1 MGSFILLKD
10 TMTMLNK
17 NTIILLLLFPFIASA
32 QQMWINEIHYDNT
45 GGDVDEFVE
54 VVLEDTFAG
63 ALSDIDVIFYNGS
76 NGTTIDPTLPR
87 TLDTFDIGA
96 TANGFTVYSR
106 IVSSIQNGSPDGIA
120 LVNAGVV
127 INFISYEGTMT
138 ATNGPAAGMTSV
150 DILVF
155 EPGAIGE
162 SLQLSGSGNQL
173 QLFTWNAPAAHTRG
187 LVNTNQSFLDIPP
200 TVLSTF
206 PLTGTLAVDS
216 TTAVNFTF
224 SEPVNALTTSFTVT
238 CDAVLQN
245 QLFSA
250 NADMKNFTLTPD
262 TNWPAS
268 SNCVVNMI
276 AANITDVEG
285 NANTLD
291 GNGDGTGGDDFSFSF
306 TIASDSLA
314 KVASSIPTNQQILVA
329 INDTVTVDFSEN
341 VTLNTSTAIVL
352 NCPGAVAFTGLPASN
367 VSTVTLTPTAPFSPG
382 DICTVTVV
390 GDEIV
395 DLDNDND
402 FLDGDEDGI
411 AGGNFVFTFSIIE
424 EIREIH
430 DIQGN
435 GSASTLDGSFVR
447 TDGDVVT
454 ALTSS
459 GFYMQAPDADSDAD
473 SETSEGILVFTGN
486 AFAVAVGDLVDV
498 RGRVVEFF
506 DLTEIE
512 SVSSVSIIA
521 SNQILP
527 TVIEFDATN
536 PSQLSPANRTD
547 FDNRFERFEGML
559 VNVANGISNSGT
571 SNFGEFVA
579 TATGQRAIREPG
591 VEFSQTGDSQL
602 PYDLL
607 DPPIPLPTTY
617 EPEIFDEN
625 PELFNVDTNGLLGMP
640 IIDINGGSTF
650 SATGVLSYSFG
661 SYNLLPKV
669 INTVNKPFVA
679 IDMPATTEITVATQ
693 NMFRF
698 FDDVDDPEIDDFQE
712 DSTTTERFVERTE
725 KASLYFRTIMLAPD
739 IIVLTE
745 IENLVAVQAIADQI
759 TTDDGT
765 LTYTAHL
772 IEGQDFGGI
781 DIGFLAKSTVT
792 GINITQ
798 LGRDET
804 IAFNPPTPPELPRP
818 LHDRP
823 PLLLN
828 AIVTKGGVST
838 EINVLGVHNR
848 SRSGITGS
856 QRERIRNKHLEQAV
870 SIANM
875 VQNLQSPTA
884 ALVVIG
890 DFNDFEFS
898 DGYADV
904 IGEIKGV
911 VDINKNLL
919 SSNGN
924 SVVNPTLINAVDT
937 LAAEEKY
944 SFIFRGTI
952 QALDHAL
959 INDVALAY
967 LSKTTF
973 VRGNIDS
980 PEKFE
985 DDYTQTLKMSDH
997 DGLMLYLN
1005 LGSEFI
1011 FSNGFE

>member
-1 MGSFILLKD
+1 
-10 TMTMLNK
+10 MTMLNK

-54 VVLEDTFAG
+54 IVVENTFAG
-63 ALSDIDVIFYNGS
+63 NISDLELVFYNGS
-76 NGTTIDPTLPR
+76 NGTVIGQSEPR
-87 TLDTFDIGA
+87 TLDTF
-96 TANGFTVYSR
+96 TEHTVVSGFRIFSR
-106 IVSSIQNGSPDGIA
+106 IFSSIQNGAPDGMA
-120 LVNAGVV
+120 LINNGVV
-127 INFISYEGTMT
+127 VEFISYEGTLT
-138 ATNGPAAGMTSV
+138 ATDGPAIGMTSS
-150 DILVF
+150 DIGVF

-162 SLQLSGSGNQL
+162 SLQLSGNGNQS
-173 QLFTWNAPAAHTRG
+173 QLFTWQTPAAETMG
-187 LVNTNQSFLDIPP
+187 SINNGQSFEDAAPLVK
-200 TVLSTF
+200 TTF
-206 PLTGTLAVDS
+206 PLDGTTGVDLSTVVTVEFSEDVTTNASSFDVVCSGVIQTIVVNQLANQSNYSITPDS
-216 TTAVNFTF
+216 TWT
-224 SEPVNALTTSFTVT
+224 
-238 CDAVLQN
+238 
-245 QLFSA
+245 
-250 NADMKNFTLTPD
+250 
-262 TNWPAS
+262 AS
-268 SNCVVNMI
+268 STCEVTMI
-276 AANITDVEG
+276 AANIIDVEG
-285 NANTLD
+285 NNNPLD
-291 GNGDGTGGDDFSFSF
+291 GDGDGTGGDNFTFSFDVV
-306 TIASDSLA
+306 SDSLP
-314 KVASSIPTNQQILVA
+314 KVLS
-329 INDTVTVDFSEN
+329 TVPVNNAVLLPVDFTFDINFTEAVN
-341 VTLNTSTAIVL
+341 LTANAVNL
-352 NCPGAVAFTGLPASN
+352 NCPGTITYTTTSLTNVMSVTIDPDTNVAMGSL
-367 VSTVTLTPTAPFSPG
+367 
-382 DICTVTVV
+382 CTVTIV
-390 GDEIV
+390 GNEIV
-395 DLDNDND
+395 DIDGDNSL
-402 FLDGDEDGI
+402 LDGDEDGI
-411 AGGNFVFTFSIIE
+411 AGGNYVFMFSVIE
-424 EIREIH
+424 EIVEIH
-430 DIQGN
+430 EIQGS
-435 GSASTLDGSFVR
+435 GSASSLDGNFVR
-447 TDGDVVT
+447 TEGDVVT
-454 ALTSS
+454 ALTSN
-459 GFYMQAPDADSDAD
+459 GFYMQAPDADNDAD
-473 SETSEGILVFTGN
+473 SETSEGILVFTN
-486 AFAVAVGDLVDV
+486 NNFTVAVGDLVDV

-506 DLTEIE
+506 ELTEIE
-512 SVSSVSIIA
+512 SVSSVSITA
-521 SNQILP
+521 SNQTLP
-527 TVIEFDATN
+527 TVVEFNATN
-536 PSQLSPANRTD
+536 PSQLSPANRDD
-547 FDNRFERFEGML
+547 FDNRFEKYEGML
-559 VNVANGISNSGT
+559 VSVANGISNSGT
-571 SNFGEFVA
+571 SNFGEFFA

-591 VEFSQTGDSQL
+591 VEFSETGDSQI

-607 DPPIPLPTTY
+607 DPPNPLPTNY

-679 IDMPATTEITVATQ
+679 IDTPTATEITVATQ

-759 TTDDGT
+759 TADDGT
-765 LTYTAHL
+765 LAYTAHL

-792 GINITQ
+792 GISISQ

-804 IAFNPPTPPELPRP
+804 IAFNPPPPPELPRP

-828 AIVTKGGVST
+828 AIVTKGGLSK

-848 SRSGITGS
+848 SRSGITGGS
-856 QRERIRNKHLEQAV
+856 TANRNRIRHKHLEQAL

-875 VQNLQSPTA
+875 VQNLQSSTA

-890 DFNDFEFS
+890 DYNDFEFS

-919 SSNGN
+919 SSNGS

-937 LAAEEKY
+937 LANEEKY

-959 INDVALAY
+959 INDVALFY
-967 LSKTTF
+967 LTKTTF
-973 VRGNIDS
+973 VRGNIDA

-997 DGLMLYLN
+997 DGLMLYLDLN
-1005 LGSEFI
+1005 FESI
-1011 FSNGFE
+1011 FLNGFE